1 MCLTPQEQILVLAVR
16 VAQAQNAL
24 EEFVRGR
31 GLNDPG
37 QQMELRAVRER
48 LERRDD
54 QRAIA
59 AFERALTM
67 DAEAACWSSPEPGV
81 MEFRRP
87 APVVTKDERGRISL
101 DRPLPAI
108 MSETDWL

>member
-59 AFERALTM
+59 AFERALTTGEPM
-67 DAEAACWSSPEPGV
+67 SPAWIEALDPG
-81 MEFRRP
+81 
-87 APVVTKDERGRISL
+87 
-101 DRPLPAI
+101 RPLPVI
-108 MSETDWL
+108 MDEADWSARNSQ

>member
-1 MCLTPQEQILVLAVR
+1 MCLTPQEQILMLAVR

-37 QQMELRAVRER
+37 RQPELQTVRQW
-48 LERRDD
+48 LDRRDD

-59 AFERALTM
+59 AFERALTA
-67 DAEAACWSSPEPGV
+67 DAEPLWVEYEPGV
-81 MEFRRP
+81 S
-87 APVVTKDERGRISL
+87 AG
-101 DRPLPAI
+101 RPLPAI
-108 MSETDWL
+108 MGRGKVQINGKWCVQE